1 MTLDFDAI
9 VAYEEGDLDTA
20 GTLELFA
27 DLIRD
32 GHAWTL
38 QGHYGRAA
46 HALIVDGLIS
56 PDGEITD
63 HGREL
68 VALGY

>member
-1 MTLDFDAI
+1 MTLDFHAI
-9 VAYEEGDLDTA
+9 GAYEDENLDTA
-20 GTLELFA
+20 ATLELFA

-32 GHAWTL
+32 GHAWRL
-38 QGHYGRAA
+38 QGAYGRAA

-56 PDGEITD
+56 PGGEITD